1 MLRIKHL
8 EFERTSSP
16 LLEESNHSVL
26 QTFQVMGLF
35 YFVSGLV
42 LFLHHQRC
50 IVIRKIVLEYTT
62 NKNRL
67 L

>member
-8 EFERTSSP
+8 EFEGTSSP

-26 QTFQVMGLF
+26 QMLDPNF

-42 LFLHHQRC
+42 LFLHHRRC
-50 IVIRKIVLEYTT
+50 FVIRKIVLAYIYNE
-62 NKNRL
+62 
-67 L
+67 